1 MDNDS
6 MINFVDYNDY
16 TPPQELTPQLSLDL
30 VDIVS
35 KPETT
40 PSSYRTRQKEQ
51 TNWWDKPYASIG
63 QQELPSSDVQIASS
77 FTDKLVNFNGKK
89 QSINQAIDIIHM
101 NLDK

>member
-1 MDNDS
+1 

-40 PSSYRTRQKEQ
+40 PSSYRARQ
-51 TNWWDKPYASIG
+51 
-63 QQELPSSDVQIASS
+63 
-77 FTDKLVNFNGKK
+77 
-89 QSINQAIDIIHM
+89 
-101 NLDK
+101 